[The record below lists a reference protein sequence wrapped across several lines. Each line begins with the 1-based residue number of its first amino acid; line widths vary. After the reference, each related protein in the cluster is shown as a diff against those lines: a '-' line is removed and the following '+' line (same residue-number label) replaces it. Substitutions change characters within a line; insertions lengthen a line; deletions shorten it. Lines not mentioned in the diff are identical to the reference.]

1 MPASISYKGT
11 TFSGIPLDPN
21 ARLQRSGD
29 TFTTATGV
37 SVGMWVK
44 IMGTG
49 FESFAGSQTIF
60 VLRSS
65 GAVTNCV
72 IVNLNTSHQVIL
84 GVDGTDHNSGVALT
98 TGTWYFIALSVGA
111 VNAALTINGV
121 LAAQT
126 ATTAQALDNGIL
138 IGTRAT
144 SGLDPNTLD
153 ARMCGFIMYTR
164 EVPTSEWLTQQS
176 TGLAPVVT
184 TSIFSYLRMLAAASA
199 GTDTSGASH
208 AFTPSGA
215 IQDEADE
222 PVFASGMIPFVQA
235 RVAWWEAGEAM
246 PRMRGPPGIAAVL
259 AIAAATQVPF
269 VRSARAFEDAP
280 LAPAARPGIASIL
293 ATTAPAFPPAVARP
307 PVPAWLELVAPAI
320 ARPGVAVILAPDAPP
335 IGGRRAVS
343 TAWTE
348 APTASFAA
356 RMAAILATASADPP
370 PLASP
375 RASTR
380 DPDQAPAL
388 TRLPIAAIATQPAVT
403 SAAPFT
409 RVAAAAADAD
419 LPTRPRPGIA
429 AVIGVAPTA
438 DAPPLSARRSSI
450 DEVTASLIAPRVAL
464 AAILAQPPSAP
475 PPGRARPVAD
485 LWLQCDAAA
494 LRIPSIATVLASAP
508 PDQAPLLGWR
518 AATWPDAQASP
529 SGTRPIAAILAPAA
543 PLPPPPRTIG
553 GWADVP
559 APARQCLPAL
569 VAITAADGPP
579 PRGRVFSAAFDVAQD
594 QPARRATVAA
604 ILAPAPPPP
613 DNPPPRPPG
622 LVVWQNYE
630 APSPAR
636 RQIGTAALFAPSATI
651 PRAALGAGPT
661 SAIGPRGS
669 THIDR

>member
-60 VLRSS
+60 VLRST

-111 VNAALTINGV
+111 VNATLTINGV

-307 PVPAWLELVAPAI
+307 PVPAWPELVAPAI

-450 DEVTASLIAPRVAL
+450 DEVTASLIPPRVAL
-464 AAILAQPPSAP
+464 AAVLAQPPSAP
-475 PPGRARPVAD
+475 PLGCARPAAD
-485 LWLQCDAAA
+485 LWLQ
-494 LRIPSIATVLASAP
+494 PETATRR
-508 PDQAPLLGWR
+508 LL
-518 AATWPDAQASP
+518 S
-529 SGTRPIAAILAPAA
+529 IAAILAP
-543 PLPPPPRTIG
+543 
-553 GWADVP
+553 
-559 APARQCLPAL
+559 
-569 VAITAADGPP
+569 
-579 PRGRVFSAAFDVAQD
+579 D
-594 QPARRATVAA
+594 QPPLLGRRAAA
-604 ILAPAPPPP
+604 WPADLSPVFAGRPNAATSIARDAP
-613 DNPPPRPPG
+613 
-622 LVVWQNYE
+622 
-630 APSPAR
+630 PSPAR
-636 RQIGTAALFAPSATI
+636 IATATPEVHQSMRARVAVAALLADPPPTQDPPPVSRNPAVAIALAGWWTNYSAFPAPTAWQKTAAIVRPVAI
-651 PRAALGAGPT
+651 PRATVGRSGSRVGGSRNSTRSRGP
-661 SAIGPRGS
+661 S
-669 THIDR
+669 TR